1 MADLRVHREGADVRR
16 LLTVLACVVA
26 LVAASCG
33 GGGGDGGGILGVGKG
48 KSGKES
54 KEGSVGEASRSAE
67 EEAAEAEAAPV
78 TYQEAIELTV
88 EDVETFW
95 SAQLPDVYGI
105 GYEEIAEVI
114 PYDST
119 TDFTDLGECFEGA
132 AYEDVAENAFYC
144 SLDDVVA
151 YDDET
156 LFPRFY
162 EEFGAFAIALALA
175 HEWGHAIQ
183 ARVAY
188 EAPTVL
194 SETQADC
201 FAGAWA
207 SHVDAGR
214 SDLLSLDPG
223 DLEIGLTGLLEVR
236 DPIGTDPTEEG
247 AHGSGFDRVGAFQE
261 GFNSGVERC
270 KDWDVN
276 PPLITEIP
284 FTDEV
289 DLANEGNLP
298 LDGPGGDPE
307 DAFDLAVDDLDAY
320 WSQFEELSPYET
332 VSDVIPYDS
341 SDRDSLP
348 PCESLDLKPRNRDA
362 YADSVFYCADD
373 DFIAYEESLFE
384 TVHEDIGDGAIMF
397 LLSNAWA
404 SAMQARLGIEGE
416 GLGLQADCFSGSY
429 TGSIPI
435 DEVTAANGTAVGRE
449 SAIQLSP
456 GDLDEVVQGF
466 LLFGDP
472 PDAEET
478 SRGTAFD
485 RLDAF
490 RNGFL
495 NAEAVCLEMVG

>member
-1 MADLRVHREGADVRR
+1 MSDLRVHGEGDDVPRS
-16 LLTVLACVVA
+16 LTVLACVVA
-26 LVAASCG
+26 FVAASCG
-33 GGGGDGGGILGVGKG
+33 GGGGGGGILGDVEE
-48 KSGKES
+48 KSGEES
-54 KEGSVGEASRSAE
+54 KEGSVGDVSRSDE
-67 EEAAEAEAAPV
+67 EKAVEAEPL
-78 TYQEAIELTV
+78 TYQETVELTV
-88 EDVETFW
+88 EDVERFW
-95 SAQLPDVYGI
+95 SAQLPEVYGI
-105 GYEEIAEVI
+105 GYEEIGDVV

-151 YDDET
+151 YDNER

-162 EEFGAFAIALALA
+162 EELGAFAIGVALA

-183 ARVAY
+183 ARVGY

-194 SETQADC
+194 LETQADC

-214 SDLLSLDPG
+214 SDLLSLEPG

-276 PPLITEIP
+276 PPQITEIP
-284 FTDEV
+284 FTDEI

-298 LDGPGGDPE
+298 LDE
-307 DAFDLAVDDLDAY
+307 AVDGAIEDLDLY

-332 VSDVIPYDS
+332 VSDVIAYDS
-341 SDRDSLP
+341 SDEASLP
-348 PCESLDLKPRNRDA
+348 PCETLDLRPGNADA
-362 YADSVFYCADD
+362 YADSIFYCADD

-384 TVHEDIGDGAIMF
+384 TVHEDIGDGAIIL

-429 TGSIPI
+429 TGSVPI
-435 DEVTAANGTAVGRE
+435 DEITAANGTATGRDAGL
-449 SAIQLSP
+449 SLSP

-472 PDAEET
+472 PDAEEAA
-478 SRGTAFD
+478 RGTAFE
-485 RLDAF
+485 RLGAF

-495 NAEAVCLEMVG
+495 NAEGACLEMVG